1 MKDEFPQRKSPRAKW
16 CEYNEGLYFVTVC
29 TRNMKHH
36 FGKIEN
42 GAMTLTRTGVFLT
55 HELKNASLHHPHVEI
70 LQYVVMPN
78 HFHAIVKIS
87 PPVGTQ
93 RAASESTD
101 NTFYSEQQADAARCV
116 PTSSPCK
123 TAATK
128 SLLSCYV
135 ASLKS
140 VVTRYAH
147 SIQVYFAWQP
157 RYHDHVIRG
166 IEDGNNIAQYIKGN
180 IANWE
185 RDCFY

>member
-87 PPVGTQ
+87 PPC
-93 RAASESTD
+93 R
-101 NTFYSEQQADAARCV
+101 DAACCV
-116 PTSSPCK
+116 RKYRQYFLFRTTSGRSTLRPYK
-123 TAATK
+123 FTM
-128 SLLSCYV
+128 
-135 ASLKS
+135 
-140 VVTRYAH
+140 
-147 SIQVYFAWQP
+147 Q
-157 RYHDHVIRG
+157 
-166 IEDGNNIAQYIKGN
+166 
-180 IANWE
+180 
-185 RDCFY
+185 DCSN

>member
-55 HELKNASLHHPHVEI
+55 HELKNASSHHPHVEI

-78 HFHAIVKIS
+78 HFHAIVKVTE
-87 PPVGTQ
+87 PVTLN
-93 RAASESTD
+93 ETD
-101 NTFYSEQQADAARCV
+101 TARRV
-116 PTSSPCK
+116 PTSNGNRHY
-123 TAATK
+123 
-128 SLLSCYV
+128 LLSTFI

-140 VVTRYAH
+140 AVTRYAH
-147 SIQVYFAWQP
+147 SIQVDFAWQP

-185 RDCFY
+185 HDCFY

>member
-29 TRNMKHH
+29 TRNMEHH

-55 HELKNASLHHPHVEI
+55 HELKNASLHHSHIEI
-70 LQYVVMPN
+70 PLHVVMPN

-116 PTSSPCK
+116 PTSNRNK
-123 TAATK
+123 HY
-128 SLLSCYV
+128 LLSTFI

-140 VVTRYAH
+140 AVTRYAH
-147 SIQVYFAWQP
+147 SIQVDFTWQP

-185 RDCFY
+185 RDCVY